1 MYNSY
6 QKISKSWNSRIKYV
20 TIMRFNQKNTFKEIK
35 WRVINAIWTAW
46 HSFTGRNIK
55 MTNEFYRSNYG
66 QLGNLREFRSL
77 R

>member
-1 MYNSY
+1 ML
-6 QKISKSWNSRIKYV
+6 QLCVLTRKIHLKKLNGV
-20 TIMRFNQKNTFKEIK
+20 LLMQFE
-35 WRVINAIWTAW
+35 TAW

>member
-1 MYNSY
+1 M
-6 QKISKSWNSRIKYV
+6 I
-20 TIMRFNQKNTFKEIK
+20 FNQKIDLKKLNGVLLMQFE
-35 WRVINAIWTAW
+35 TAW